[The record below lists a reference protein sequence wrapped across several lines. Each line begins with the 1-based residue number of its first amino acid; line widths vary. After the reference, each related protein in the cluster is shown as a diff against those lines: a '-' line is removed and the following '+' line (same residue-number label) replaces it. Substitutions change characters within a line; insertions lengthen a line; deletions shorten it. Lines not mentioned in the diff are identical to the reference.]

1 MEEDFWN
8 SEWGNFDEDVEP
20 TTEAIQQIDE
30 DEEWLKSIQYVEDEE
45 EDEYAELRAD
55 PYLADWIPLSVPKTK
70 PVATT
75 NVAQYAKDYLVGK
88 GLPTHVAAGI
98 VGNLVKESNLNP
110 NISEKGNTGNGRGIA
125 QWDVRNRW
133 KDLQNFASKDGRNYA
148 DVDTQLDF
156 LLHEANQRG
165 DLQKTM
171 QAKTPEEAAMIFGKT
186 YERPNEKFADWEGR
200 MSTAKSLNMQYGGIN
215 KARYGVDNIPKLEGV
230 SDEALLAYFEEEGID
245 VESYQPYEDQQ
256 VEVNEQSG
264 FQKAA
269 NIGLQAVDKFNQVKS
284 KLNSIGA
291 GAAKSVSD
299 AIDIQS
305 EMAGSQRDASSM
317 RKFNEQKNRKK
328 YSISK
333 SPLNQP
339 LIYT

>member
-70 PVATT
+70 PVDS
-75 NVAQYAKDYLVGK
+75 NFSGIFKNEGAKTGQ
-88 GLPTHVAAGI
+88 PT
-98 VGNLVKESNLNP
+98 NLNSSAIGRGQMIKGTRLAMYKKLGITDVESAEQAFKTDP
-110 NISEKGNTGNGRGIA
+110 NFEMQVLNAYRGELDQRIPSNIQGKDREYMIAKGWYTGNPFYDDNTVPGKSAGNKLTA
-125 QWDVRNRW
+125 
-133 KDLQNFASKDGRNYA
+133 GEYA
-148 DVDTQLDF
+148 RRAT
-156 LLHEANQRG
+156 
-165 DLQKTM
+165 
-171 QAKTPEEAAMIFGKT
+171 
-186 YERPNEKFADWEGR
+186 
-200 MSTAKSLNMQYGGIN
+200 MQYGGVN
-215 KARYGVDNIPKLEGV
+215 NIPELEGV

-245 VESYQPYEDQQ
+245 IENYQPYEDQQ

-269 NIGLQAVDKFNQVKS
+269 NIGLQAVDKFNQVKN

-305 EMAGSQRDASSM
+305 EMAGYQRDASSM